1 MLNAIGD
8 SLSDLA
14 SSDNEEDAEDEEED
28 DDTEQG
34 KPSEDD
40 EPGWVMGT
48 ISKSVQRRTERWW
61 QRQMK
66 LDQLTR
72 PGWGD
77 APDYF
82 RERDKEYGT
91 SELKVPAIIKFQ
103 TDHVEAAPSATTFGE
118 LLETLDIVWGILPML
133 QCTSRPGNSHM
144 WVGSGKPKSPEC
156 ISSILPGAE
165 SDSSLMTYAMPVQPL
180 SA

>member
-48 ISKSVQRRTERWW
+48 ISKSVQRRTER
-61 QRQMK
+61 
-66 LDQLTR
+66 
-72 PGWGD
+72 
-77 APDYF
+77 
-82 RERDKEYGT
+82 
-91 SELKVPAIIKFQ
+91 
-103 TDHVEAAPSATTFGE
+103 
-118 LLETLDIVWGILPML
+118 
-133 QCTSRPGNSHM
+133 
-144 WVGSGKPKSPEC
+144 
-156 ISSILPGAE
+156 
-165 SDSSLMTYAMPVQPL
+165 
-180 SA
+180 